1 MYFSCSLNN
10 GFLRVSDSL
19 NYSYYSQPIEII
31 QHKVLRLSI
40 INIIVAYARP
50 SDSSSQMTIPGSSAK
65 QGAGMNLQS
74 LQRKVDLGEQLLA
87 FFDKVEGKGSFIRGK
102 MIMN

>member
-1 MYFSCSLNN
+1 
-10 GFLRVSDSL
+10 
-19 NYSYYSQPIEII
+19 
-31 QHKVLRLSI
+31 
-40 INIIVAYARP
+40 
-50 SDSSSQMTIPGSSAK
+50 MTIPGSAAE

-102 MIMN
+102 MIMI